1 MKKALLAAVL
11 CVAMVFAFA
20 ACGDSGDKEAEK
32 SEETATEET
41 TEETTDESTGDY
53 SDIAG
58 SWTVQVV
65 QGPDEEE
72 YTVDEVDKLGME
84 PEQVQATLEI
94 GDDGSVNYKLGE
106 QELGGSSTF
115 DGETLAVKF
124 DNDYEMSFIY
134 EPNTDMIVN
143 VNEDSGISL
152 CFVRDE

>member
-1 MKKALLAAVL
+1 MKKVVLAAVL
-11 CVAMVFAFA
+11 CVAMVFAFT
-20 ACGDSGDKEAEK
+20 ACGDSGDKDAEK
-32 SEETATEET
+32 SEDTATEET
-41 TEETTDESTGDY
+41 SEEAAGDY

-65 QGPDEEE
+65 QGPDKEE
-72 YTVDEVDKLGME
+72 YTVDEVDQLGME

-94 GDDGSVNYKLGE
+94 GEDGKVNYTLGE
-106 QELGGSSTF
+106 QALGGTSTF

-124 DNDYEMSFIY
+124 DNDYEMSFTY

-143 VNEDSGISL
+143 INEDSGISL